1 MEKTSQKK
9 EYFLA
14 GIFKE
19 NPILVSLL
27 GLCPIIP
34 ATTSIMN
41 ALTMSVAVLF
51 VLFFSNIIISAIRK
65 IVPNEIRIPIYIV
78 IIASLVTCIDLLLQA
93 YTPSL
98 SESLGVFI
106 PLITVNC
113 IILGRAEAFASKH
126 SVVDSMLDALGVS
139 IGFAFACLIIAFFR
153 ELIGTGGFTLS
164 NPFDLSQTVSWLPLK
179 DYAWSAMTGG
189 IGGFMTFG
197 FVLGVYN
204 TINILINSKKEKK
217 IEAQKA
223 LASSKGAN

>member
-139 IGFAFACLIIAFFR
+139 IGFAFACLIIAFFIHHKQ
-153 ELIGTGGFTLS
+153 LAGYH
-164 NPFDLSQTVSWLPLK
+164 LK
-179 DYAWSAMTGG
+179 IM
-189 IGGFMTFG
+189 
-197 FVLGVYN
+197 LG
-204 TINILINSKKEKK
+204 
-217 IEAQKA
+217 QQ
-223 LASSKGAN
+223 

>member
-98 SESLGVFI
+98 SES
-106 PLITVNC
+106 
-113 IILGRAEAFASKH
+113 
-126 SVVDSMLDALGVS
+126 
-139 IGFAFACLIIAFFR
+139 
-153 ELIGTGGFTLS
+153 
-164 NPFDLSQTVSWLPLK
+164 
-179 DYAWSAMTGG
+179 
-189 IGGFMTFG
+189 
-197 FVLGVYN
+197 
-204 TINILINSKKEKK
+204 
-217 IEAQKA
+217 
-223 LASSKGAN
+223 